1 MALNAVEAIRQ
12 LQDRSSAKRRSAAKR
27 LRKLGDPDAGP
38 ALLEALKNEVRDSR
52 TWETQYQMTMALGT
66 CGSPSDLPYL
76 RDLVLQRETLHAVHT
91 AGGDAIIRLSY
102 MEHSPTE
109 AIRWCLSTSNETLVG
124 GALQDVAMI
133 RLVPDQETVTYVLD
147 FIEAGPRTM
156 GSTSG
161 PLLPRPAGR
170 GSECTTSSPHAPPA
184 PDPMS
189 SKPPL
194 PPLPGT
200 TATTDL
206 CSRPAPQVR
215 REPGPSRR
223 KIWYRPRG
231 FLPRTLQLSRTHG
244 ALRGRVVLVQD
255 LALRRIMIW
264 PAAGPQ
270 HCPTCPCVRSVAFL

>member
-102 MEHSPTE
+102 MEHSHTE

-124 GALQDVAMI
+124 GALQAVAMI

-147 FIEAGPRTM
+147 FIEDRSPHNGLYFWPAVAAAGWTGQRVHDFLTSCASSPR
-156 GSTSG
+156 SDV
-161 PLLPRPAGR
+161 A
-170 GSECTTSSPHAPPA
+170 EAATTSLA
-184 PDPMS
+184 
-189 SKPPL
+189 
-194 PPLPGT
+194 GNY
-200 TATTDL
+200 
-206 CSRPAPQVR
+206 
-215 REPGPSRR
+215 GN
-223 KIWYRPRG
+223 YRP
-231 FLPRTLQLSRTHG
+231 L
-244 ALRGRVVLVQD
+244 
-255 LALRRIMIW
+255 
-264 PAAGPQ
+264 
-270 HCPTCPCVRSVAFL
+270 